1 MALPDKPADLFDSK
15 NNLPAV
21 SESNSL
27 LNLGYSITWEPLHD
41 DATPPEISAQLS
53 HLYEASRFNPTR
65 ALAERLRQLVRQ
77 YPDVPALKTYLM
89 TTYMQTGQRSRG
101 IEVLEQTVAQHPRY
115 LLGLVNKANQLL
127 TKDDTGGVEKL
138 FGGPPAD
145 LLPLYPE
152 RTEFH
157 VSEVAHFTFMSF
169 QYYLTKVDPDAALS
183 RLRLL
188 RDLGYHTREQ
198 LRTLKDQWDLVQ
210 MQYNL
215 ARMQEGFEKAI
226 TVDGYFRATDQQA
239 TEPPVFEHPEM
250 QWLYDYGLMETVKP
264 LPADKRAALLALP
277 RPSLTRDLSKA
288 LLDIVYRYE
297 FFGEQDWDEEHHNFA
312 SHALLLATELR
323 ADECLDA
330 VLETL
335 RQDDEFRD
343 FWWGD
348 YLNEFYEPYFRRLLP
363 GHADV
368 LQAFMREPDVNT
380 SSKEIM
386 TGAYMQEAFISPA
399 LKPAAQT
406 WYADILTYLLDHAD
420 NEHLLDTDL
429 IAWMI
434 GDIVDLQLTD
444 LLPLIRTAYER
455 NLVTENIQGDLA
467 HVEQEILQRSFPV
480 NQMVLRPL
488 AEQYEYL
495 QNPTAYRN
503 AHPNPE
509 REAFQEEYMSELEA
523 KQDEWAFLHD
533 EEDDD
538 EEEEELPNGAVFPSQ
553 QRKYLSS
560 PAQPILKSPAPGRN
574 DKVSVRYTDGTVMRD
589 VKYKKVEAD
598 VNAGKCALL

>member
-1 MALPDKPADLFDSK
+1 MALPDKPADLFGPK
-15 NNLPAV
+15 NNLPTAP
-21 SESNSL
+21 ESRSL

-41 DATPPEISAQLS
+41 DATPPEIVAQLA
-53 HLYEASRFNPTR
+53 HLYEASRFNPNR

-77 YPDVPALKTYLM
+77 YPDVPALKNYLM
-89 TTYMQTGQRSRG
+89 TTYVQTGQQSRAN
-101 IEVLEQTVAQHPRY
+101 EVLEQTIAQHPRY

-138 FGGPPAD
+138 FGGPPTDIAWF
-145 LLPLYPE
+145 YPE
-152 RTEFH
+152 RSEFH
-157 VSEVAHFTFMSF
+157 ASEVAHFTFMSF
-169 QYYLTKVDPDAALS
+169 NYYLAKDDPDAALM
-183 RLRLL
+183 RLRLM
-188 RDLGYHTREQ
+188 RDLSYHTKDQ
-198 LRTLKDQWDLVQ
+198 LRSMKDRLD
-210 MQYNL
+210 MTRMRYNM
-215 ARMQEGFEKAI
+215 ARMQEGYEKAI
-226 TVDGYFRATDQQA
+226 TVDGYFRATDQQT

-250 QWLYDYGLMETVKP
+250 QWLYEYGLMETAKP
-264 LPADKRAALLALP
+264 LPADKRDALLALP

-335 RQDDEFRD
+335 RQDDEFRE

-348 YLNEFYEPYFRRLLP
+348 YLNEFYEPYFRQLLP

-368 LQAFMREPDVNT
+368 LKAFMCEPDVNT
-380 SSKEIM
+380 SSKEII
-386 TGAYMQEAFISPA
+386 TGAYSQEALANPT

-406 WYADILTYLLDHAD
+406 WYTDILTYLLDHSD

-444 LLPLIRTAYER
+444 LLPLIRRAYEH
-455 NLVTENIQGDLA
+455 NLVTESIQGDLA
-467 HVEQEILQRSFPV
+467 SVEKEIVQRRYPT
-480 NQMVLRPL
+480 NQMDLRPL

-503 AHPNPE
+503 AHLNPE
-509 REAFQEEYMSELEA
+509 REKFQEEYMSELEA
-523 KQDEWAFLHD
+523 QEDEWAFLYED
-533 EEDDD
+533 EEDDED
-538 EEEEELPNGAVFPSQ
+538 ELPNGAVFPSQ

-560 PAQPILKSPAPGRN
+560 PAQPIIKAPAPGRN
-574 DKVSVRYTDGTVMRD
+574 DKVSVRYTDGTVVRD

-598 VNAGKCALL
+598 VDAGKCELL